1 MRVEVVKNEDG
12 IYGLGFESAVK
23 ESKTSDTLA
32 NFKRSDLIAMLAC
45 TFVFCKNELEIELWN
60 M

>member
-32 NFKRSDLIAMLAC
+32 NFKRSDLIAMLVC
-45 TFVFCKNELEIELWN
+45 TFVFCKNKLEIEL
-60 M
+60 